1 MMRSA
6 VTQMEMG
13 YESNNLRNSIG
24 ILLVLGEIGRLV
36 SWGLAILIGTVRLSL
51 YPVYR
56 RINDLNLEK
65 EKRKK

>member
-1 MMRSA
+1 MRSA